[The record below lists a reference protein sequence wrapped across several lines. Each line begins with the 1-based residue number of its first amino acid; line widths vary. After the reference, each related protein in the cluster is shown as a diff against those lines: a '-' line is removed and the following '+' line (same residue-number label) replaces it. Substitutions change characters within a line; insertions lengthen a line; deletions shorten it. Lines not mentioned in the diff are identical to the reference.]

1 MKFFNVFLTSLMLL
15 SFKAIAQESSRNFI
29 NTGSFTGN
37 VQVDFQYYQED
48 SSIFFF
54 PQQKMGLNSWGEFTY
69 RYKGLTAGLRYEAF
83 QDPLIGYSNKM
94 KGQGIPYRYINY
106 KKDQFEITVGDYYVQ
121 FGNGL
126 LLRTYQDKGL
136 GIDNALDGIKLGYTI
151 AEKIHLI
158 GISGKPR
165 YYFGKDKSIIRGGD
179 ATIDVSD
186 FFKEDGKFKW
196 TSGFSYV
203 NRYYPLGDFDT
214 TYPAY
219 VDAYSFRTQLGYKKI
234 TLEGELAFKSS
245 DPLDFINFRDKSE
258 GEAYY
263 INASYATKGFGISG
277 QYKRTI
283 QFDFR
288 SNPTAQGLEY
298 FLNFLPPIAKFYS
311 LKEFTRY
318 PFVSIGTS
326 EQGIQG
332 EITYSPKIG
341 KTILLNY
348 SKVHDADWDE
358 KFYESVYVE
367 GDIKI
372 SKKLKSIVSYQYLDY
387 DQRLQQK
394 IGKVFAHLFLADLSY
409 RIRRKMNL
417 RGEVQYLM
425 TEQDKGDWIYGLL
438 EFTIA
443 PHYSIAIIDEVNLGK
458 KPEIHFYTLS
468 ASYTKGSHKFLL
480 TYGRQSEGY
489 QCAGGVCRYIPAY
502 NGIGLSVLSS
512 F

>member
-1 MKFFNVFLTSLMLL
+1 MKFFNVPLLSLMLL
-15 SFKAIAQESSRNFI
+15 SNPATSQKSSENFV
-29 NTGSFTGN
+29 NAGSFTGN
-37 VQVDFQYYQED
+37 IQVDFQYYQED
-48 SSIFFF
+48 STIFFL

-69 RYKGLTAGLRYEAF
+69 RYQGLTAGLRYEAF
-83 QDPLIGYSNKM
+83 QHPLIGYSIKT
-94 KGQGIPYRYINY
+94 KGQGIPFRYINY
-106 KKDQFEITVGDYYVQ
+106 KKDEFEITAGDYYVQ

-126 LLRTYQDKGL
+126 LLRTYQDRGL
-136 GIDNALDGIKLGYTI
+136 GIDNALDGIRLGYTI
-151 AEKIHLI
+151 ADKIHLT

-165 YYFGKDKSIIRGGD
+165 HFFGKDTSIIRGGD
-179 ATIDVSD
+179 AQIDISD
-186 FFKEDGKFKW
+186 FINEKSKFKW

-203 NRYYPLGDFDT
+203 SRYYPVGDFDT

-219 VDAYSFRTQLGYKKI
+219 VEAYSYRTQIGYKKLN
-234 TLEGELAFKSS
+234 LEGEIARKST
-245 DPLDFINFRDKSE
+245 DPLDYINFRNKNE
-258 GEAYY
+258 GKVYY
-263 INASYATKGFGISG
+263 INASYATKGLGVSG
-277 QYKRTI
+277 QYKRII

-288 SNPTAQGLEY
+288 SNPTAQGLDY

-318 PFVSIGTS
+318 PFTSTGTS

-341 KTILLNY
+341 KTLLLNY
-348 SKVHDADWDE
+348 SKVHDADWKE
-358 KFYESVYVE
+358 KYYESVYVE
-367 GDIKI
+367 GDMKI

-394 IGKVFAHLFLADLSY
+394 IGKVYAHIFLADLSY
-409 RIRRKMNL
+409 RIRKKINL

-425 TEQDKGDWIYGLL
+425 TGQDKGDWIYGLL

-443 PHYSIAIIDEVNLGK
+443 PHYSFAVIDEVNLGK
-458 KPEIHFYTLS
+458 NPEIHFYTLS
-468 ASYTKGSHKFLL
+468 ASYSKGSHKFLL
-480 TYGRQSEGY
+480 TYGRQSEGW

-502 NGIGLSVLSS
+502 NGAGISVLSN